1 MALEMLWTRT
11 TRTDR
16 WLILL
21 LLLLALASLWLSIGR
36 SVGSQVII
44 YENEQIAFV
53 GPLDQARHLDL
64 QGPLGITQVEIAG
77 GKVRVTSS
85 PCPRKICIAMGD
97 AHRSGDLLACVP
109 NLVVV
114 RIEGEE
120 TKGYDLLSR

>member
-1 MALEMLWTRT
+1 MALGMLWTRT

-36 SVGSQVII
+36 SVGTQVVI
-44 YENEQIAFV
+44 YEDERVAFV
-53 GPLDQARHLDL
+53 GPLDQDRHLDL
-64 QGPLGITQVEIAG
+64 HGPLGITRVEIAEG
-77 GKVRVTSS
+77 RVRVTSS

-97 AHRSGDLLACVP
+97 VHRSGDLLACVP

-120 TKGYDLLSR
+120 AKGYDLLSR